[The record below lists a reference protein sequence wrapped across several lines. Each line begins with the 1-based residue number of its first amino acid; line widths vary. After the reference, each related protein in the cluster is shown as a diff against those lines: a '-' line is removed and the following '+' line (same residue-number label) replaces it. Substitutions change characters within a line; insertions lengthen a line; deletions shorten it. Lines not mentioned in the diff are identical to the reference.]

1 MMNTD
6 KRGFAS
12 LSRNRLREIAQQ
24 GGQAAHRKGA
34 AHEFTVEEARA
45 AGRKGATRSVGIAPI
60 WRRLVAR
67 AGRGPRA
74 TSALLPARSASPS
87 RWRAPASSGHEGI

>member
-12 LSRNRLREIAQQ
+12 LSRDRRREIAQQ
-24 GGQAAHRKGA
+24 GGQAAHRKGT

-45 AGRKGATRSVGIAPI
+45 AGRKGGSAVSRN
-60 WRRLVAR
+60 R
-67 AGRGPRA
+67 AHMAAIGRKGGQ
-74 TSALLPARSASPS
+74 RSARPI
-87 RWRAPASSGHEGI
+87 RSSARTVHEPQ